1 MSLVYC
7 VITVPTS
14 LYIIPYLLMS
24 DLLNYN
30 CDYKYIPYSLN
41 FLRLKL
47 MWLARVNFLIKTRRI
62 KLSWIAYLLFT
73 HMHKYILAM

>member
-1 MSLVYC
+1 
-7 VITVPTS
+7 
-14 LYIIPYLLMS
+14 MS

-30 CDYKYIPYSLN
+30 CDYKYIPYSLK